1 SITSSS
7 TPSSST
13 PSASTTSS
21 STTSS
26 STTATETPDEVDVLL
41 ATLSPEQKIGQLL
54 MPVLFGTDANNVGP
68 AEAAANR
75 ALGGAATPA
84 ELVAANHL
92 GGVLYLGT
100 NIVNTSQVDALSAGL
115 QAVAPPGVGLL
126 IAVDQEGGR
135 VNRITEGVTVFPSAR
150 SLSGDA
156 EAVRAAANT
165 TGTELSALGINVVL
179 APVAD
184 LTDGGGVIGNR
195 SYGSDPSVSAA
206 MVVAAVEGLT
216 TAGVASA
223 VKHWPGHGATATDGH
238 RSLPILDV
246 DVATWRAR
254 ELVPFEA
261 AIKEG
266 VDIVLVGHLAIPSLD
281 PSGAPATVSPVLL
294 DELLR
299 QEMGFD
305 GVVMTDALDMG
316 AVGSYSRGELVV
328 QAVLAGVDILLVT
341 PDLAAARAGLL
352 AALDDG
358 RLTPERLDASVE
370 RVLRL
375 KLRLG
380 LLG

>member
-1 SITSSS
+1 M
-7 TPSSST
+7 
-13 PSASTTSS
+13 
-21 STTSS
+21 
-26 STTATETPDEVDVLL
+26 LL

-115 QAVAPPGVGLL
+115 QAVTPPGVGLL

-156 EAVRAAANT
+156 EAVRAAAST
-165 TGTELSALGINVVL
+165 TGTELSALGINVVP

-223 VKHWPGHGATATDGH
+223 VKHWPGHGATATDSH